1 MNKNAYEIRLDV
13 LMDAH
18 RYCYELFQQK
28 ADILRMSAME
38 NKTDISPETIDKIY
52 PTKKEILDTA
62 EMFYAFVSNSHKQA

>member
-28 ADILRMSAME
+28 MDALKINASE
-38 NKTDISPETIDKIY
+38 KQTNISPEEIDKIY
-52 PTKKEILDTA
+52 PSKKEILDTA
-62 EMFYAFVSNSHKQA
+62 EMFYAFVSNSHK